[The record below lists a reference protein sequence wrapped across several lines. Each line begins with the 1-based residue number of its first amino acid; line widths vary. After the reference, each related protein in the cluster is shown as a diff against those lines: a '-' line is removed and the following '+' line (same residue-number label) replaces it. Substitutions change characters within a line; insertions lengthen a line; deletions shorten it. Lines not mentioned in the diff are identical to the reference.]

1 MNPSPVAIL
10 YTQDQD
16 LVRRV
21 KAFLRMIAQVR
32 HVAEADRLDAVLQQT
47 GPALLLIDLRA
58 KESRELLDQ
67 VQKDWPEV
75 LITALGTPRSEPLR
89 DAEEAGIYAAEDLQL
104 DRTRFQALV
113 GRAFDLLRVMQE
125 NRELREESSQ
135 EPIPEQPRRAAEQRV
150 VLRLWRVSAHQ
161 PASESQTVDGKEPVH
176 AGEASDHHRRTTGA
190 QCDNPASDHEAV
202 YARLFRVG

>member
-1 MNPSPVAIL
+1 MPNGSRPWRVRMEAPAKSCASPFVI
-10 YTQDQD
+10 T
-16 LVRRV
+16 V
-21 KAFLRMIAQVR
+21 KAFVRMIAQVR

-104 DRTRFQALV
+104 
-113 GRAFDLLRVMQE
+113 
-125 NRELREESSQ
+125 
-135 EPIPEQPRRAAEQRV
+135 
-150 VLRLWRVSAHQ
+150 
-161 PASESQTVDGKEPVH
+161 
-176 AGEASDHHRRTTGA
+176 
-190 QCDNPASDHEAV
+190 
-202 YARLFRVG
+202 